1 MKITRGGMEFELTA
15 KEMHE
20 AYMETKHTYDIE
32 EVKMMLEALLDGR
45 LVRTETTEK
54 IKKVL
59 QDEKTIEDVAYEYRG
74 NLDNFEDSE
83 QTFSLLDNAIYNL
96 SARGLI

>member
-1 MKITRGGMEFELTA
+1 
-15 KEMHE
+15 
-20 AYMETKHTYDIE
+20 
-32 EVKMMLEALLDGR
+32 MLEALLDGR

-74 NLDNFEDSE
+74 NLDDFEDSE

>member
-1 MKITRGGMEFELTA
+1 MKITRGGMEFELTD
-15 KEMHE
+15 KERHE
-20 AYMETKHTYDIE
+20 AYMEAKHTYDIE
-32 EVKMMLEALLDGR
+32 EVKSMLETLLDGR

-74 NLDNFEDSE
+74 NLDDFEDSE
-83 QTFSLLDNAIYNL
+83 QTFSFLDNAIYNL
-96 SARGLI
+96 YARGLI

>member
-1 MKITRGGMEFELTA
+1 MKITRGGMEFELTD
-15 KEMHE
+15 KERHE
-20 AYMETKHTYDIE
+20 AYMEAKHTYDIE
-32 EVKMMLEALLDGR
+32 EVKSMLETLLDGR

-74 NLDNFEDSE
+74 NLDDFEDSE
-83 QTFSLLDNAIYNL
+83 QTFSFLDNAIYNL
-96 SARGLI
+96 SARGFI